1 MNLFTLIKS
10 DNYVLFALIDISQL
24 HNQQSTF
31 VFIHFIAFN
40 ATTFVWLTL

>member
-31 VFIHFIAFN
+31 VLSILLHSMLRHLFG
-40 ATTFVWLTL
+40 